1 MYIMPSISYISIPTE
16 EKTIYFDL
24 MTGEILENDK
34 LIFNVFEK
42 NTEKKKTNTIL
53 SQFLRY
59 FRK

>member
-1 MYIMPSISYISIPTE
+1 MPNISYISIPTE
-16 EKTIYFDL
+16 KNTIYIDL

-42 NTEKKKTNTIL
+42 NTETKKTKTIL

-59 FRK
+59 FKK